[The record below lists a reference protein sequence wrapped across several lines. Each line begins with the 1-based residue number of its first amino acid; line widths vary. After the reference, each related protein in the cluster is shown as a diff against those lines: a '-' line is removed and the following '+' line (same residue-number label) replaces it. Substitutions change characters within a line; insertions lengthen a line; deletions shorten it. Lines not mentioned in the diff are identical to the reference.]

1 MDRLNTLPRPFR
13 DASLY
18 QETLQAGFKT
28 FPKRQEN
35 YLKYQAADRG
45 EVLDYLPVMLDIENV
60 SRCNYHCTMC
70 QVSDWEGYKR
80 ADDMS
85 FEDYQALIDSQ
96 YGLIEIKLQ
105 GMGEPLLGN
114 CYFEMIEY
122 ARAKHIWVRSTTNA
136 SILHFQDNYKRLI
149 DTDICEL
156 QVSVDG
162 TTKETYEKIRR
173 GGRFE
178 KVVENCRLLNEYCRD
193 TNRKRTRMWTVVQQ
207 DNFSELEQFP
217 VLAAD
222 LGFERLTLSLD
233 VNDWGQDQWREVSE
247 KVDIHRQF
255 DLSMAERLIAVGKE
269 HNVEVTFWFIDQ
281 KYDTT
286 DPKKLCPWPF
296 DRLYISS
303 DMKIVPCCMVANPE
317 VCELGD
323 ARKLTQEWN
332 SEQMIDF
339 RRSHLQGNIP
349 KICKACY
356 NSCSN

>member
-18 QETLQAGFKT
+18 EATLAAGFKT
-28 FPKRQEN
+28 FPQRQEN
-35 YLKYQAADRG
+35 YLKYQAAQRG

-70 QVSDWEGYKR
+70 QVSDWEGFKR
-80 ADDMS
+80 AEDMS
-85 FEDYQALIDSQ
+85 FED
-96 YGLIEIKLQ
+96 
-105 GMGEPLLGN
+105 PLLGK

-122 ARAKHIWVRSTTNA
+122 ARSKHIWVRSTTNA
-136 SILHFQDNYKRLI
+136 SILHFQDNYRRLI
-149 DTDICEL
+149 DADICEL

-162 TTKETYEKIRR
+162 TAKETYEKIRR

-233 VNDWGQDQWREVSE
+233 VNDWGQDEWREVNQ
-247 KVDIHRQF
+247 KVDVHRRF
-255 DLSMAERLIAVGKE
+255 DLSMAERLIAIGKQ

-323 ARKLTQEWN
+323 ARNLTQEWN
-332 SEQMIDF
+332 SEQMIAF
-339 RRSHLQGNIP
+339 RRAHLGGNIP
-349 KICKACY
+349 KICTACY
-356 NSCSN
+356 SNF

>member
-1 MDRLNTLPRPFR
+1 MPDRNIR
-13 DASLY
+13 
-18 QETLQAGFKT
+18 
-28 FPKRQEN
+28 
-35 YLKYQAADRG
+35 
-45 EVLDYLPVMLDIENV
+45 
-60 SRCNYHCTMC
+60 
-70 QVSDWEGYKR
+70 
-80 ADDMS
+80 
-85 FEDYQALIDSQ
+85 
-96 YGLIEIKLQ
+96 
-105 GMGEPLLGN
+105 
-114 CYFEMIEY
+114 
-122 ARAKHIWVRSTTNA
+122 
-136 SILHFQDNYKRLI
+136 RLI
-149 DTDICEL
+149 DADICEL

-162 TTKETYEKIRR
+162 TAKETYEKIRR

-233 VNDWGQDQWREVSE
+233 VNDWGQDEWREVNQ
-247 KVDIHRQF
+247 KVDVHRRF
-255 DLSMAERLIAVGKE
+255 DLSMAERLIAIGKQ

-323 ARKLTQEWN
+323 ARNLTQEWN
-332 SEQMIDF
+332 SEQMIAF
-339 RRSHLQGNIP
+339 RRAHLGGNIP
-349 KICKACY
+349 KICTACY
-356 NSCSN
+356 SNF